1 MESSIE
7 VTMPVSNSLNKYLCA
22 FMAVLLVGISLRLGL
37 QGFADDLVFSHAL
50 DNISLHDYMMKR
62 YIIWSGRFTLDAL
75 MVGTINIHSVW
86 RLGIPLS
93 LLLLSASVSRVINGR
108 FSLWL
113 TTAFMCLFMMI
124 PLSVNENAAWWITG
138 FYNYLLPV
146 SLMAYSFSVFL
157 KKERVGLPEGILAIV
172 SLSVSCFNEQTAIFT
187 IISAIA
193 LVLSCMPYR
202 RPYSYAFIAF
212 AIANSAVLFL
222 SPGNYVRAE
231 RESWRWLPGF
241 QDMSIVQKLTF
252 GFDRVHQTVVMHDGI
267 IFGILCFLCICLL
280 KASQHKTIVSAFFKA
295 ILYIHLLLMTAK
307 LFHLTN
313 LGTAF
318 YNEDYLNP
326 QRWISYGR
334 YASYFLS
341 LLVILS
347 VFYSLSVAATAN
359 KVLIKPLVALLIG
372 YATVAMLSFSPT
384 VFASWMRVL
393 FVWEVTAAAACLWIY
408 YEAFSEDKNRNS
420 YLIFGL
426 MAVAALMF

>member
-1 MESSIE
+1 
-7 VTMPVSNSLNKYLCA
+7 MPVSKSLNKYLCT

-37 QGFADDLVFSHAL
+37 QGFADDMVFSHAL

-75 MVGTINIHSVW
+75 MVGTINTHAVW
-86 RLGIPLS
+86 KLGIPLS
-93 LLLLSASVSRVINGR
+93 LLLLSTSVSRIINGR
-108 FSLWL
+108 FCLWL

-124 PLSVNENAAWWITG
+124 PLSVNENAAWWVTG

-146 SLMAYSFSVFL
+146 SLMTYSFAVFL
-157 KKERVGLPEGILAIV
+157 KKERAGLLEGALALA

-187 IISAIA
+187 IASAIA
-193 LVLSCMPYR
+193 LTISCKNYR
-202 RPYSYAFIAF
+202 RVFSYVFILI
-212 AIANSAVLFL
+212 AIANASVLFL

-231 RESWRWLPGF
+231 KESWRWIPGF

-280 KASQHKTIVSAFFKA
+280 NISQHKTKPSYFFKGMLYTHL
-295 ILYIHLLLMTAK
+295 ILMVIK

-313 LGTAF
+313 LGSAF
-318 YNEDYLNP
+318 YNEDFLNP

-334 YASYFLS
+334 YGSYLLS

-347 VFYSLSVAATAN
+347 VFYSLSVAAAAN
-359 KVLIKPLVALLIG
+359 KALIKPLVALLIG

-408 YEAFSEDKNRNS
+408 YEAFSGEKNRNS

-426 MAVAALMF
+426 MATAALMF